1 MKTIQVVSVSLGS
14 SSRDKSAETSFAG
27 FEVRLRRIGCDGDRA
42 RMVRL
47 LREVDLDPGVDA
59 VALGGID
66 LLWEI
71 EGKKYI
77 VREARNLADL
87 VKTKPV
93 VCGFGLKNT
102 LEVKIARELFVEG
115 HLAADHRVLFMSL
128 AERYAVGRIFWD
140 QGCPMIFGDLLF
152 TVGIPLPIRSLR
164 TGRSLARI
172 LLPVA
177 RQMPIRCFYPQGRKQ
192 DVRAPKHEK
201 YFEWADVLA
210 GDFLL
215 IRKFSPHDLTGK
227 VVFTNTTTE
236 EDRAMLTKAGVHK
249 LIATTPRIQGRT
261 FGANV
266 LEGLVA
272 AVLAKE
278 GKAPV
283 PENYPAVLERYPLY
297 PTVEVLNPRGGCG

>member
-1 MKTIQVVSVSLGS
+1 MKKIQVVSVSLGS
-14 SSRDKSAETSFAG
+14 SSRDKSAETGFAG

-42 RMVRL
+42 RMIQL
-47 LREVDLDPGVDA
+47 LREVDHDTGVDA

-87 VKTKPV
+87 VKNKPV
-93 VCGFGLKNT
+93 VCGFGLKTT
-102 LEVKIARELFVEG
+102 LEVKIARELFEEG
-115 HLAADHRVLFMSL
+115 HLMAEHRVLFMSL
-128 AERYAVGRIFWD
+128 AERYAMGRLFWD

-152 TVGIPLPIRSLR
+152 TMGIPLPIRSLR
-164 TGRSLARI
+164 TGRALART
-172 LLPVA
+172 LLPLA
-177 RQMPIRCFYPQGRKQ
+177 RQMPIRFFYPQGEKQ

-201 YFEWADVLA
+201 CFSWADVLA

-215 IRKFSPHDLTGK
+215 IRKFAPDDLTGK
-227 VVFTNTTTE
+227 VVITNTTTD
-236 EDRAMLTKAGVHK
+236 EDRAMLAKAGVHK

-272 AVLAKE
+272 AVLVKE
-278 GKAPV
+278 GKDPV
-283 PENYPAVLERYPLY
+283 PENYPDVLERYPLN
-297 PTVEVLNPRGGCG
+297 PAIEILNSQGNG